1 MNQFRSFII
10 RRYLFSKGRLR
21 AVHWVSLVATV
32 AIAVIV
38 TASVVVL
45 SVFNGYGDILIDG
58 SSPFDADLLIKPS
71 KGQFV
76 SLEDESI
83 KKSLEHDA
91 IAWIAPFVYGEGM
104 LTSKGTFLPAKL
116 IGVPYG
122 YTEQN
127 GLKKLL
133 YKGSLKAEGTAT
145 TLGSE
150 LYMALALPEEGD
162 TLTLVLPHRTR
173 KINPLLPYASLIN
186 RDLHVAGV
194 IHSNNERYNHTLFL
208 SIDTLRACLQ
218 LSPNTSSAIG
228 IYLRTAYLPRI
239 KSFQKE
245 LQQKLGK
252 EYTIQNRHQQQPELT
267 KLVSIEKWFTYCILA
282 FIMFLAGFNVICSST
297 LILIEK
303 RRDRFLFHALG
314 ASSSTI
320 RKIFIGHSLAISLI
334 GATIGII
341 LGILLCLLQQQ
352 FGFATFS
359 IGSNEVAYPVKLFA
373 SDLLPIFA
381 LVSLLSFIAAWLP
394 ARLLIKSHLSIAP
407 LS

>member
-127 GLKKLL
+127 GLKK
-133 YKGSLKAEGTAT
+133 
-145 TLGSE
+145 
-150 LYMALALPEEGD
+150 
-162 TLTLVLPHRTR
+162 
-173 KINPLLPYASLIN
+173 I
-186 RDLHVAGV
+186 
-194 IHSNNERYNHTLFL
+194 
-208 SIDTLRACLQ
+208 
-218 LSPNTSSAIG
+218 
-228 IYLRTAYLPRI
+228 
-239 KSFQKE
+239 
-245 LQQKLGK
+245 
-252 EYTIQNRHQQQPELT
+252 TI
-267 KLVSIEKWFTYCILA
+267 
-282 FIMFLAGFNVICSST
+282 
-297 LILIEK
+297 
-303 RRDRFLFHALG
+303 
-314 ASSSTI
+314 
-320 RKIFIGHSLAISLI
+320 
-334 GATIGII
+334 
-341 LGILLCLLQQQ
+341 
-352 FGFATFS
+352 
-359 IGSNEVAYPVKLFA
+359 
-373 SDLLPIFA
+373 
-381 LVSLLSFIAAWLP
+381 
-394 ARLLIKSHLSIAP
+394 
-407 LS
+407 